1 MSTALALLFLAAFLW
16 ALISNR
22 DLFSPAKFYLFS
34 FLVFHV
40 GALESWHAPE
50 VWLLM
55 MLVLLVGSVAVL
67 FEALQP
73 LPRLMHRTRGRGGIS
88 QEDPHTFHWLWLLS
102 LPAILS
108 QAYMIQF
115 FGGLAGY
122 LTVLAF
128 RVVEWR
134 GLGWA
139 KTVIATMTTLNL
151 VYLAVGLSRARSRAW
166 WCGYALHFVIVLAL
180 GLLSGSRSSILNV
193 IAMQMFTY
201 HYVRRA
207 VNVRTAAVLA
217 VSLVLSGL
225 VLGVVRDS
233 FRVGEDDFKTGLAD
247 ADQILSIPTLKYG
260 VTPLDLLV
268 EAGPLKL
275 AYGSTL
281 LSLFTNAVPRNW
293 WPDKP
298 DTGGVFFTK
307 EYTGDEWE
315 GASNLTPTILGEAV
329 INFGWLVGIP
339 VFLIAYPALLYFVVR
354 RYRRTQLRL
363 RHAPGAVASIDF
375 VTYLLWMWAV
385 VALMTG
391 EVTNVILTTVL
402 TGLLPAH
409 VARFLIKP
417 RTTARHARRGSG
429 FAAHTTHAG

>member
-1 MSTALALLFLAAFLW
+1 
-16 ALISNR
+16 
-22 DLFSPAKFYLFS
+22 
-34 FLVFHV
+34 
-40 GALESWHAPE
+40 
-50 VWLLM
+50 
-55 MLVLLVGSVAVL
+55 
-67 FEALQP
+67 
-73 LPRLMHRTRGRGGIS
+73 
-88 QEDPHTFHWLWLLS
+88 
-102 LPAILS
+102 
-108 QAYMIQF
+108 
-115 FGGLAGY
+115 
-122 LTVLAF
+122 
-128 RVVEWR
+128 
-134 GLGWA
+134 
-139 KTVIATMTTLNL
+139 
-151 VYLAVGLSRARSRAW
+151 
-166 WCGYALHFVIVLAL
+166 
-180 GLLSGSRSSILNV
+180 
-193 IAMQMFTY
+193 MQMFTY

-217 VSLVLSGL
+217 VSLVLGART
-225 VLGVVRDS
+225 GVVRDS
-233 FRVGEDDFKTGLAD
+233 FRVGEDDFKTVLAD

-354 RYRRTQLRL
+354 SYRRTQLRL

-375 VTYLLWMWAV
+375 VITSAMDVGGGGIDDWRGHERDSDHSPDWLG
-385 VALMTG
+385 TC
-391 EVTNVILTTVL
+391 VL
-402 TGLLPAH
+402 CP
-409 VARFLIKP
+409 V
-417 RTTARHARRGSG
+417 SDQ
-429 FAAHTTHAG
+429 AAHHRSPCKTRKWVRRPHDSCRVTAVCTCASAPPLHRQCEP